1 MFGKITKDNAFLLY
15 IIVALYQN
23 TLSQS
28 KLRLTSTSAQAVSV
42 DSANQKYYELFIHR
56 RLFSYF
62 FRFQCMSSY
71 DWYGKNGCHEKYFS
85 FQFISNKCSIV
96 AFFVSLSILFFNRPL
111 CPQTVDEWRFPYA
124 FSKCSLQRTPLYS
137 HNKFAGVWHLTHFTL
152 FWDAK
157 DLVWLLIHF
166 VWDIYQLNESGVSN
180 EGQAAHHSCLN
191 GVGILFSFS
200 LIYG

>member
-23 TLSQS
+23 PLSQS

-62 FRFQCMSSY
+62 FRFQCMSFY

-96 AFFVSLSILFFNRPL
+96 AFFLSLSPF
-111 CPQTVDEWRFPYA
+111 
-124 FSKCSLQRTPLYS
+124 
-137 HNKFAGVWHLTHFTL
+137 
-152 FWDAK
+152 
-157 DLVWLLIHF
+157 
-166 VWDIYQLNESGVSN
+166 
-180 EGQAAHHSCLN
+180 
-191 GVGILFSFS
+191 FS
-200 LIYG
+200 LIVHSALKLWMNDVFHMHSQNPIRNGHLFIAIINSQGFDILLILLYFGMQKIMYGYLFILNGLFTN